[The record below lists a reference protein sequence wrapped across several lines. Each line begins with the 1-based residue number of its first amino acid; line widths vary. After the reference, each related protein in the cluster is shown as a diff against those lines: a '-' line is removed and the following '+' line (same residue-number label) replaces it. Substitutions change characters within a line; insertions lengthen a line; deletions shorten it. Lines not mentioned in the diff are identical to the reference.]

1 MMSNLSFLDA
11 IPARNSIRRSESLN
25 VLGGAAN
32 SGSALEADI
41 SVWANDGNGWKALLT
56 QKFSIGEGEHKHLYF
71 TLRPAS
77 FSREF
82 WGEDP
87 EELELVIRDSEPGQ
101 DENGVLV
108 FIGD

>member
-11 IPARNSIRRSESLN
+11 IPARNTIRRSESLN

-77 FSREF
+77 FSREL
-82 WGEDP
+82 WGEEP

>member
-1 MMSNLSFLDA
+1 MSKLSFLDA
-11 IPARNSIRRSESLN
+11 IPARDTVRRGESLN

-32 SGSALEADI
+32 SGNALEADI

-71 TLRPAS
+71 TLCPAS

-82 WGEDP
+82 WGEEP

-101 DENGVLV
+101 DENGVMV

>member
-1 MMSNLSFLDA
+1 MEGIDY
-11 IPARNSIRRSESLN
+11 
-25 VLGGAAN
+25 AALCHCW
-32 SGSALEADI
+32 G
-41 SVWANDGNGWKALLT
+41 
-56 QKFSIGEGEHKHLYF
+56 GEHKHLYF
-71 TLRPAS
+71 TLRPAA

-82 WGEDP
+82 WGEAP

>member
-11 IPARNSIRRSESLN
+11 IPARNTIRRSESLN

-56 QKFSIGEGEHKHLYF
+56 QKVSIGEGEHKHLYF

-77 FSREF
+77 FSREL
-82 WGEDP
+82 WGEEP

-101 DENGVLV
+101 DENGVMV